1 MTRASA
7 QGGRPAMEIDK
18 AKVVEL
24 LRQRGLEERAAWV
37 DRQLPARIDVDLNA
51 GLLAML
57 SINPADLADDAPP
70 SV

>member
-1 MTRASA
+1 
-7 QGGRPAMEIDK
+7 MEIDK
-18 AKVVEL
+18 AKVLEL
-24 LRQRGLEERAAWV
+24 LRRRGLEERAAWV